1 MKTTAWLS
9 AMIFATFLLA
19 LAQGAAATPQVA
31 QASTPI
37 PMLTGTAIGPY
48 ILVPDQVNVR
58 MCPSTDCDLVGVLIA
73 GQQAPAIGRSSGG
86 DWIQIIYQGVPG
98 NIAWVYSPFV
108 VLEAGP
114 SLLPIIEPPPTPTPR
129 ITATIDPTLAA
140 QFNLTAPTATPSYL
154 PDVRTRGE
162 WQWIRVSTDN
172 CHYYTYGRRYVWVGD
187 ISLARQWHTP
197 VGFEYNL
204 GMLVCVKN
212 SAASSPAA
220 SCGMFWIIPIIKKKQ
235 VQYLRPAL

>member
-9 AMIFATFLLA
+9 AMILATFLLA
-19 LAQGAAATPQVA
+19 LAQGAAATPQVV

-37 PMLTGTAIGPY
+37 PTLTGTAIGPY

-73 GQQAPAIGRSSGG
+73 GQEAPAIGRSSGG

-140 QFNLTAPTATPSYL
+140 QFNLTAPIATHL
-154 PDVRTRGE
+154 PT
-162 WQWIRVSTDN
+162 
-172 CHYYTYGRRYVWVGD
+172 YTPAPQVIYPTFEPEGNGNG
-187 ISLARQWHTP
+187 S
-197 VGFEYNL
+197 GF
-204 GMLVCVKN
+204 
-212 SAASSPAA
+212 P
-220 SCGMFWIIPIIKKKQ
+220 PIIAIITLM
-235 VQYLRPAL
+235 VVGMSGLVISVLRGSGTRL